1 MNICRLAIT
10 CILLTFSCGRGVS
23 GPAVSD
29 SLRARGEIRD
39 VVRGFF
45 LWYCANYESVSAI
58 HLLAPAAENDKQYRL
73 DRRGEEE
80 YIAKVMASGFFAP
93 DFPAKIRKYL
103 AACEKLMLKSRQE
116 EGPPE
121 GLDLDLFFC
130 GQEYSPTPEFVQ
142 TCEFTDLHITGNGA
156 SVRMLTT
163 ANGFCDIRLGR
174 VRGVWKI
181 AAICE
186 FR

>member
-1 MNICRLAIT
+1 MNMSRLAIT
-10 CILLTFSCGRGVS
+10 CFLLTFVCGRGVS
-23 GPAVSD
+23 GPAGSD
-29 SLRARGEIRD
+29 SLRARGEIQN

-45 LWYCANYESVSAI
+45 LWYCANYESVAAI
-58 HLLAPAAENDKQYRL
+58 HLLAPATENTKQYRL
-73 DRRGEEE
+73 DHQGEEE
-80 YIAKVMASGFFAP
+80 YIKKVMASGFFAP
-93 DFPAKIRKYL
+93 NFPARIRKYL
-103 AACEKLMLKSRQE
+103 AACEKRMLTSKQE

-142 TCEFTDLHITGNGA
+142 QCKFTDLHIKGHGA

-163 ANGFCDIRLGR
+163 ANGFCDIRLRR
-174 VRGVWKI
+174 VRGIWKI